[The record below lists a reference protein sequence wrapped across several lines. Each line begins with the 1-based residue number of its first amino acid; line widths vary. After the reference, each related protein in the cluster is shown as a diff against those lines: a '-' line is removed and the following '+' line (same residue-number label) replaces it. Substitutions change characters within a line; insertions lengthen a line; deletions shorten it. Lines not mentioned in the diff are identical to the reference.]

1 MFRALG
7 RDNYADGNLA
17 LDDNRT
23 LDLRSIVQK
32 STDLPVEVRSTDFS
46 HIHDRILDQKI
57 ISGLIKPST
66 SKTEPGDWS
75 KRYHYRKEALMPY
88 LDQRLICVC
97 IPLPGVIYTI
107 EIDPRAEEVIHWE
120 WQSL

>member
-1 MFRALG
+1 MFRELQP
-7 RDNYADGNLA
+7 DNYADGNLA
-17 LDDNRT
+17 FDDNRT
-23 LDLRSIVQK
+23 LDLRSIVEK
-32 STDLPVEVRSTDFS
+32 STDLPAEVLNADFS

-57 ISGLIKPST
+57 ISSLIKPPT

-97 IPLPGVIYTI
+97 IRLPGVVYTI
-107 EIDPRAEEVIHWE
+107 EIDPGAEEVIHWE
-120 WQSL
+120 WQSV